1 MRKLKAMLIVS
12 SLMPAPAHAMNWE
25 GHDDWMVDME
35 PARILAE
42 DMPPPARKPPRTCP
56 PAHGVSSA
64 NPYEQIPLAHTGDC
78 PQPDE
83 SPKPER

>member
-1 MRKLKAMLIVS
+1 MRTLAAMLIGC
-12 SLMPAPAHAMNWE
+12 SLLPSPAHAMNWE

-42 DMPPPARKPPRTCP
+42 DMPHAVRKPQRACP
-56 PAHGVSSA
+56 PSLGVSST
-64 NPYEQIPLAHTGDC
+64 NPYEQIPLGHRGYC